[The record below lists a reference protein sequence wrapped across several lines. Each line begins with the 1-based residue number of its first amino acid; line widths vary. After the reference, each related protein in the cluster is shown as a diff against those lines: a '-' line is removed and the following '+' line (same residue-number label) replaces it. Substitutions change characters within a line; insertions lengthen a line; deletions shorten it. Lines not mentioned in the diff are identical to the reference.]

1 MVKEIKNEARSF
13 GREIEV
19 FTVGQI
25 VCRPTQKEADDYY
38 RYATIEMADWG
49 SIDRMMQIKNLTP
62 QTLGDKAFAEK
73 RMYFAARAIG
83 GYPFVGSPDRIA
95 SELADLSRSGVRGIA
110 FSMINYLNELPLF
123 RDEVLPR
130 LERLGVRAK
139 HN

>member
-1 MVKEIKNEARSF
+1 MVKEIKSEARAI

-25 VCRPTQKEADDYY
+25 VCRPTQKEAEDYY
-38 RYATIEMADWG
+38 HYAVIEMADWG
-49 SIDRMMQIKNLTP
+49 SVDRMMAIKNLTP
-62 QTLGDKAFAEK
+62 QTLGDKVYAEK
-73 RMYFAARAIG
+73 RMYFASRAIG
-83 GYPFVGSPDRIA
+83 GYPLVGSPDHIA
-95 SELADLSRSGVRGIA
+95 DELADLSRSGVRGIA

-130 LERLGVRAK
+130 LERHGVRAA